1 MIDGICIGEG
11 TIYPLLF
18 KASHIMEQ
26 SGQPRNVHLFLWKF
40 QRSGDLLTQ
49 SADPVGVFYF
59 QADHVPAAVI
69 TVRVFLKCCQCFFS
83 VNLHCSL
90 PLLPLIS
97 YIMFHDS

>member
-1 MIDGICIGEG
+1 MSNNGFNNDFNNDFMNYQICNSDIHSPTGKYKKQG
-11 TIYPLLF
+11 
-18 KASHIMEQ
+18 
-26 SGQPRNVHLFLWKF
+26 
-40 QRSGDLLTQ
+40 SGDLLTQ

-90 PLLPLIS
+90 PHIF
-97 YIMFHDS
+97 YIIFYDS